1 MSNRESIFNK
11 HLALV
16 VDDDVVART
25 VAIQTMSQL
34 GFEVISADDGDTALQ
49 QLAEHNPD
57 IILLDVEME
66 RMDGIETC
74 KQVRQ
79 FTAFGNKPII
89 MMTSHEDAESIDN
102 AFQAGATDFAMKPV
116 NWALLRHKIK
126 YVMRSQEVL
135 IELRNAEKIAGT
147 GNWRQTVNASK
158 VDISEGLKTLLDLQ
172 VDQPVQLMNYVHPA
186 DRDWVSQELKQL
198 SDNNRMVLTH
208 RMITAKDQ
216 EIIVHHRAQ
225 SINSFNGESKG
236 LLGTIQ
242 NITERETTNERV
254 RQLALFDQVT
264 KLFNRSASIERL
276 NTLTQSTCSKHQSFA
291 LFHIDIDNFKRINDS
306 LGPIVGD
313 KLLRSVAHRL
323 NDILNSMGYTVS
335 QHFVPA
341 EEINERT
348 NLNMLAR
355 LSADEFAIILVD
367 QWSDSSL
374 EEVSRTLVWELG
386 KQYKI
391 DIRALTISASIGIA
405 VYPEHGVTTEVL
417 SQNADTAMHSVKL
430 LSKNDYKV
438 YDANLSDVAQ
448 QKMLLEEHL
457 RLALDNNEF
466 TLHYQP
472 QIEISGLKVVGTEA
486 LLRWN
491 SAKLG
496 PVSPADFIPLAE
508 EIGLI
513 VPIGNW
519 VLKTACEQ
527 LAAWNRQNV
536 NVRRMAINISIRQ
549 FAQDNFVDQVC
560 STIESSGVNPA
571 DLELEI
577 TESLLAVDVSTAI
590 DKLKELKNFGVD
602 ISVDDFGTGY
612 SSLSYLKKFPIDR
625 LKIDQSFVRDIDH
638 DTSDVA
644 ITKSIIGL
652 ARGLSLSVI
661 AEGVETN
668 EHLAKLTEL
677 GCDEAQGF
685 LIGKPIPAAQFEEW
699 LKNYDDL
706 LKSNGMSKVA

>member
-1 MSNRESIFNK
+1 MSNQEPTFNN

-16 VDDDVVART
+16 VDDEIVART

-34 GFEVISADDGDTALQ
+34 GFEVISADDGDSALQ
-49 QLAEHNPD
+49 QLAEHSPD

-74 KQVRQ
+74 RQ
-79 FTAFGNKPII
+79 IRQSTAFGNKPII
-89 MMTSHEDAESIDN
+89 MMTAHDDAESIDN
-102 AFQAGATDFAMKPV
+102 AFRAGATDFAMKPV

-135 IELRNAEKIAGT
+135 IELTNAEQISGT
-147 GNWRQTVNASK
+147 GNWRQSVAGKSM
-158 VDISEGLKTLLDLQ
+158 DISTGLQMLLGLESDT
-172 VDQPVQLMNYVHPA
+172 PVQLMDYVHSA
-186 DRDWVSQELKQL
+186 DRDRVSQELAQL
-198 SDNNRMVLTH
+198 GHDNKMALTH
-208 RMITAKDQ
+208 RMITVDDQ
-216 EIIVHHRAQ
+216 EIIVHHRAR
-225 SINSFNGESKG
+225 SLTSYNGSSKG
-236 LLGTIQ
+236 MQGTIQ
-242 NITERETTNERV
+242 DITEREITNKKLQ
-254 RQLALFDQVT
+254 QLALFDPITQ
-264 KLFNRSASIERL
+264 LFNRSATIDRL
-276 NTLTQSTCSKHQSFA
+276 NMLTQNTCGNHRSFA
-291 LFHIDIDNFKRINDS
+291 LFHVDIDNFKRINDS
-306 LGPIVGD
+306 LGSVVGD
-313 KLLRSVAHRL
+313 KLLCSVAHRL
-323 NDILNSMGYTVS
+323 SDILNKMGFSMPQQFLS
-335 QHFVPA
+335 A
-341 EEINERT
+341 EEINDRS

-355 LSADEFAIILVD
+355 LSADQFAIILVD
-367 QWSDSSL
+367 DWSEKSL
-374 EEVSRTLVWELG
+374 EEVGRTLVWELG
-386 KQYKI
+386 DQYKI

-405 VYPEHGVTTEVL
+405 VYPKHGTTTEVV

-430 LSKNDYKV
+430 LSKNDFKV
-438 YDANLSDVAQ
+438 YDTNLSDVAQ
-448 QKMLLEEHL
+448 QKMQLEEHL
-457 RLALDNNEF
+457 RMAMGNDEF

-472 QIEISGLKVVGTEA
+472 QIEISSLKVVGAEA
-486 LLRWN
+486 LIRWN

-496 PVSPADFIPLAE
+496 PISPADFIPLAE

-527 LAAWNRQNV
+527 LASWNQQNL
-536 NVRRMAINISIRQ
+536 NIRRMAVNISIRQ
-549 FAQDNFVDQVC
+549 FAQDDFVRQVC
-560 STIESSGVNPA
+560 NTIESSGVDPA

-577 TESLLAVDVSTAI
+577 TESLLAVDVATAI
-590 DKLKELKNFGVD
+590 EKLEELKGFGVD

-638 DTSDVA
+638 DISDVA

-685 LIGKPIPAAQFEEW
+685 LIAKPIPAAQFVEW
-699 LKNYDDL
+699 LRNYDDL
-706 LKSNGMSKVA
+706 LKSNGISKVA

>member
-1 MSNRESIFNK
+1 MSNQESMFSK

-16 VDDDVVART
+16 VDDDLVART

-66 RMDGIETC
+66 RMGGIEAC

-89 MMTSHEDAESIDN
+89 MMTSHEDAKSIDN
-102 AFQAGATDFAMKPV
+102 AFRAGATDFAMKPV

-135 IELRNAEKIAGT
+135 IELRNAEKITGT
-147 GNWRQTVNASK
+147 GNWRQTVNGGK
-158 VDISEGLKTLLDLQ
+158 VNISEGLKTLLSLDT
-172 VDQPVQLMNYVHPA
+172 DQPVQLMNYVHPA

-198 SDNNRMVLTH
+198 RSDNRMVLTH

-225 SINSFNGESKG
+225 SLNSFNGKSKG

-242 NITERETTNERV
+242 NITERETTNKRV
-254 RQLALFDQVT
+254 RQLALFDQLT
-264 KLFNRSASIERL
+264 QLFNRSASIERL
-276 NTLTQSTCSKHQSFA
+276 NTLTQSTCNAHQSFA

-323 NDILNSMGYTVS
+323 NDILNSMGYAMP
-335 QHFVPA
+335 QQFVPA

-355 LSADEFAIILVD
+355 LSADEFSIILVD
-367 QWSDSSL
+367 RWSDDSL

-386 KQYKI
+386 EQYKI
-391 DIRALTISASIGIA
+391 GIRALTISASIGVA
-405 VYPEHGVTTEVL
+405 VYPEHGVTTDLL

-430 LSKNDYKV
+430 LGKNDYKV

-472 QIEISGLKVVGTEA
+472 QIEISGLNVVGAEA
-486 LLRWN
+486 LLRWS
-491 SAKLG
+491 SAELG

-527 LAAWNRQNV
+527 LASWNQRNI
-536 NVRRMAINISIRQ
+536 NVRRIAINISIRQ
-549 FAQDNFVDQVC
+549 FAQEDFVNQVC

-577 TESLLAVDVSTAI
+577 TESLLAVDASTAI
-590 DKLKELKNFGVD
+590 DKLKELKRFGVD

-638 DTSDVA
+638 DISDVA

-677 GCDEAQGF
+677 GCDEAQGY
-685 LIGKPIPAAQFEEW
+685 LIAKPIPAEQFEQW
-699 LKNYDDL
+699 LQNYDDS